1 MSLPRPWY
9 KGRVIIIGDAAHATS
24 AHLGQGGAMAI
35 EDAVVLGEELGRD
48 TDVATAFERVMDR
61 RFERANKIQQWSE
74 QLCRW
79 EIERAPDAD
88 HTGVVAR
95 AFALVSEP
103 I

>member
-1 MSLPRPWY
+1 MILLAIDSSASLCAACVY
-9 KGRVIIIGDAAHATS
+9 DAAS
-24 AHLGQGGAMAI
+24 S
-35 EDAVVLGEELGRD
+35 EELGRD